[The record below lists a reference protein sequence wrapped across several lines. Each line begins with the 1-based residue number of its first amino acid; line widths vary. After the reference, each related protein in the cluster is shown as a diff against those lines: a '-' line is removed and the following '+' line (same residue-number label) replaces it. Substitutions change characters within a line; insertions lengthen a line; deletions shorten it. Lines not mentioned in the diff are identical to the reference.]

1 MHYPEAPSISVIY
14 GYINV
19 VLPKPK
25 GPEKRERWIGS
36 QAFGFSR
43 SQKPARRSESQV
55 PGLVRHMEVKCTGIA
70 AKRAQ
75 TILPFQF
82 TICATGYYNK
92 ESRHTPPHTPRI
104 HRSPEN
110 DRRMFPAA
118 TDADTY
124 RRSSSLEA
132 RRPLRSIQELCTSR
146 IVKNLVRR
154 SGSDVPGVTN
164 LGRSCCPVAQ
174 EMISTY
180 CMSPQQFVFGDSF
193 LVPKDFS
200 TADVRYTRTYQ
211 SGSPLS
217 C

>member
-19 VLPKPK
+19 VLPKDRKSENDGLAPK
-25 GPEKRERWIGS
+25 RLDFPVLRNPLVG
-36 QAFGFSR
+36 
-43 SQKPARRSESQV
+43 RRAKSQV
-55 PGLVRHMEVKCTGIA
+55 LYAIWRSNVQESLPSARKQYYPSNSPYVLLVTITKNPDTRHHTRHVSIEVLRMIVECSQLRLTLTHIVGQVA
-70 AKRAQ
+70 
-75 TILPFQF
+75 
-82 TICATGYYNK
+82 
-92 ESRHTPPHTPRI
+92 SRLAGHYVLSRNYA
-104 HRSPEN
+104 RLG
-110 DRRMFPAA
+110 
-118 TDADTY
+118 
-124 RRSSSLEA
+124 SL
-132 RRPLRSIQELCTSR
+132 
-146 IVKNLVRR
+146 KNLVRR

-200 TADVRYTRTYQ
+200 TADVTYTRTYQ